1 MFTNML
7 KQEEKMVRNEEKRY
21 VTTES
26 VTEGHPDKLADQ
38 ISDKVLDEIIKYDKN
53 ARVACETY
61 VTHGL
66 IIVGG
71 EITTNAWV
79 DIANITREAV
89 KEVGYTSPIY
99 GFDYRTCAVLNAVG
113 RQSPDIAQGVDI
125 GGAGDQGIMYGYATD
140 ETPQL
145 MPLPIMLAHSLTKRL
160 AHVRKSGNPIELAP
174 FLGPDGK
181 AQVTIKY
188 EGKKAVEITD
198 VVISTQH
205 TEELL
210 DKKDPSHMSDEAREL
225 VKELIAIPVLPGELI
240 TTKTKFHINPT
251 GKFVIGGPQSDTGM
265 TGRKLEVDTY
275 GGLAPHGGGAFSGKD
290 PTKVDRSAT
299 YMMRYLAKNVVAAG
313 LAKEC
318 LIQIAYVIGERD
330 PVSFMVDTFG
340 TGKVSDEEI
349 EKAIREMLD
358 LTPNGIIEHLK
369 LKRPIYQKTA
379 AYGHFG
385 REEEE
390 FSWEKTDL
398 KEELLKKVG

>member
-1 MFTNML
+1 
-7 KQEEKMVRNEEKRY
+7 MVINEEKRF

-38 ISDKVLDEIIKYDKN
+38 ISDKVLDEILKQDVE

-71 EITTNAWV
+71 EITTKAWV
-79 DIANITREAV
+79 DIANITRNAI
-89 KEVGYTSPIY
+89 KEVGYTSHIY

-113 RQSPDIAQGVDI
+113 RQSLDIAQGVDR

-140 ETPQL
+140 ETAQL
-145 MPLPIMLAHSLTKRL
+145 MPLPIVLAHGLAKRL
-160 AHVRKSGNPIELAP
+160 ADVRKSGMPNDFAP

-181 AQVTIKY
+181 TQVTLRY
-188 EGKKAVEITD
+188 EGKAAVEITD

-210 DKKDPSHMSDEAREL
+210 DENYPSQISEDARIKIVEI
-225 VKELIAIPVLPGELI
+225 IAKPVIPRYLL
-240 TTKTKFHINPT
+240 TDKTRFHINPT
-251 GKFVIGGPQSDTGM
+251 GKFVVGGPQSDTGM

-299 YMMRYLAKNVVAAG
+299 YMMRYLAKNIVAAG

-318 LIQIAYVIGERD
+318 LIQVAYVIGEPD

-340 TGKVSDEEI
+340 TGKVPDDII
-349 EKAIREMLD
+349 EKTLLNIVNLSPR
-358 LTPNGIIEHLK
+358 GIIEHLN
-369 LKRPIYQKTA
+369 LLRPIYQKTA

-390 FSWEKTDL
+390 FTWEKTDL
-398 KEELLKKVG
+398 AKDIINKLG

>member
-1 MFTNML
+1 
-7 KQEEKMVRNEEKRY
+7 MVRNEKKRF

-26 VTEGHPDKLADQ
+26 VAEGHPDKLADQ
-38 ISDKVLDEIIKYDKN
+38 ISDKILDEIIKQDP
-53 ARVACETY
+53 AGRVACETY

-71 EITTNAWV
+71 EITTHAWV
-79 DIANITREAV
+79 DISEITRETV
-89 KEVGYTSPIY
+89 KEVGYTSPRY

-113 RQSPDIAQGVDI
+113 RQSPDIARGVDK
-125 GGAGDQGIMYGYATD
+125 GGAGDQGIMYGYAID

-145 MPLPIMLAHSLTKRL
+145 MPLPIVLAHGLTQKL
-160 AHVRKSGNPIELAP
+160 ASVRKSGEPKNLAP

-188 EGKKAVEITD
+188 EEGRAVEVTD

-210 DKKDPSHMSDEAREL
+210 DPKTDEMSEAAREL
-225 VKELIAIPVLPGELI
+225 IIENIAKAVIPAHLL
-240 TTKTKFHINPT
+240 TANTKYHINPT
-251 GKFVIGGPQSDTGM
+251 GKFVVGGPQSDTGM

-299 YMMRYLAKNVVAAG
+299 YMMRYLAKNIVKAG
-313 LAKEC
+313 IAKEC
-318 LIQIAYVIGERD
+318 LIQVAYVIGETQ

-340 TGKVSDEEI
+340 TGIIPDSEI
-349 EKAIREMLD
+349 ERVLLKLVDLSPLGIIKHLD
-358 LTPNGIIEHLK
+358 LR
-369 LKRPIYQKTA
+369 RPIYQKTA

-385 REEEE
+385 REEPE
-390 FSWEKTDL
+390 FTWEKTDL
-398 KEELLKKVG
+398 VDAIKAELKL

>member
-1 MFTNML
+1 
-7 KQEEKMVRNEEKRY
+7 MVINEEKRF

-38 ISDKVLDEIIKYDKN
+38 ISDKVLDEILKQDVE

-71 EITTNAWV
+71 EITTKAWV
-79 DIANITREAV
+79 DIANITRNAI
-89 KEVGYTSPIY
+89 KEVGYTSHIY

-113 RQSPDIAQGVDI
+113 RQSLDIAQGVDR

-140 ETPQL
+140 ETAQL
-145 MPLPIMLAHSLTKRL
+145 MPLPIVLAHGLAKRL
-160 AHVRKSGNPIELAP
+160 ADVRKSGMPNDFAP

-181 AQVTIKY
+181 TQVTLRY
-188 EGKKAVEITD
+188 EGKAAVEITD

-210 DKKDPSHMSDEAREL
+210 DENYPSQISEDARIKIVEI
-225 VKELIAIPVLPGELI
+225 IAKPVIPRYLL
-240 TTKTKFHINPT
+240 TDKTRFHINPT
-251 GKFVIGGPQSDTGM
+251 GKFVVGGPQSDTGM

-299 YMMRYLAKNVVAAG
+299 YMMRYLAKNIVAAG

-318 LIQIAYVIGERD
+318 LIQVAYVIGEPD

-340 TGKVSDEEI
+340 TGKVPDDII
-349 EKAIREMLD
+349 EKTLLNIVNLSPR
-358 LTPNGIIEHLK
+358 GIIEHLN
-369 LKRPIYQKTA
+369 LLRPIYQKTA

-390 FSWEKTDL
+390 FTWEKTDL
-398 KEELLKKVG
+398 TKDIINKLG

>member
-1 MFTNML
+1 
-7 KQEEKMVRNEEKRY
+7 MVRNERKEL

-38 ISDKVLDEIIKYDKN
+38 ISDKILDEIIKQDPTG
-53 ARVACETY
+53 RVACETY

-71 EITTNAWV
+71 EITTHAWV
-79 DIANITREAV
+79 DISEITRETV
-89 KEVGYTSPIY
+89 KEVGYTSPRY

-113 RQSPDIAQGVDI
+113 RQSPDIARGVDK

-140 ETPQL
+140 ETKEL
-145 MPLPIMLAHSLTKRL
+145 MPLPIVLAHGLTKRL
-160 AHVRKSGNPIELAP
+160 ASVRKSLEPKELAP

-181 AQVTIKY
+181 AQVTLRY
-188 EGKKAVEITD
+188 EGGKAIEVTD

-210 DKKDPSHMSDEAREL
+210 DPRTDEMSDEAREMIF
-225 VKELIAIPVLPGELI
+225 EIIAKKVIPEYLI
-240 TTKTKFHINPT
+240 TKNTTYHINPT
-251 GKFVIGGPQSDTGM
+251 GKFVVGGPQSDTGM

-299 YMMRYLAKNVVAAG
+299 YMMRYLAKNVVKAG

-318 LIQIAYVIGERD
+318 LIQVAYVIGESE

-340 TGKVSDEEI
+340 TGIVSDTEI
-349 EKAIREMLD
+349 EKTLRDLVDLSPQGIIKHLD
-358 LTPNGIIEHLK
+358 LL
-369 LKRPIYQKTA
+369 RPIYQKTA
-379 AYGHFG
+379 SYGHFG
-385 REEEE
+385 REEVE
-390 FSWEKTDL
+390 FTWEKTDL
-398 KEELLKKVG
+398 AQVLKDKFKI

>member
-1 MFTNML
+1 
-7 KQEEKMVRNEEKRY
+7 MVINEEKRF

-38 ISDKVLDEIIKYDKN
+38 ISDKVLDEILKQDAK

-71 EITTNAWV
+71 EITTKAWV
-79 DIANITREAV
+79 DIANITRNAI
-89 KEVGYTSPIY
+89 KEVGYTSHIY

-113 RQSPDIAQGVDI
+113 RQSLDIAQGVDR

-145 MPLPIMLAHSLTKRL
+145 MPLPIVLAHGLAKRL
-160 AHVRKSGNPIELAP
+160 ADVRKSGIPNDFAP

-181 AQVTIKY
+181 TQVTLRY
-188 EGKKAVEITD
+188 EGKAAVEITD

-210 DKKDPSHMSDEAREL
+210 DKNDPSQISEDARIKIVEI
-225 VKELIAIPVLPGELI
+225 IAKPVIPQYLL
-240 TTKTKFHINPT
+240 TDKTRFHINST
-251 GKFVIGGPQSDTGM
+251 GKFVVGGPQSDTGM

-299 YMMRYLAKNVVAAG
+299 YMMRYLAKNIVAAG

-318 LIQIAYVIGERD
+318 LIQVAYVIGEPD
-330 PVSFMVDTFG
+330 PVSFMVDTFE
-340 TGKVSDEEI
+340 TGKVPDDMI
-349 EKAIREMLD
+349 EKTLLKIVNLSPKD
-358 LTPNGIIEHLK
+358 IIEHLN
-369 LKRPIYQKTA
+369 LLRPIYQKTA

-390 FSWEKTDL
+390 FTWEKTDL
-398 KEELLKKVG
+398 AKDIINKLG

>member
-1 MFTNML
+1 
-7 KQEEKMVRNEEKRY
+7 MVINEEKRF

-38 ISDKVLDEIIKYDKN
+38 ISDKVLDEILKQDVK

-71 EITTNAWV
+71 EITTEAWV
-79 DIANITREAV
+79 DIANITRNAI
-89 KEVGYTSPIY
+89 KEVGYTSHIY

-113 RQSPDIAQGVDI
+113 RQSLDIAQGVDR

-145 MPLPIMLAHSLTKRL
+145 MPLPIVLAHGLAKRL
-160 AHVRKSGNPIELAP
+160 ADVRKSGIPNDFAP

-181 AQVTIKY
+181 TQVTLRY
-188 EGKKAVEITD
+188 EGKAAVEITD

-205 TEELL
+205 TKELL
-210 DKKDPSHMSDEAREL
+210 DKNDPSQISADARIKIVEI
-225 VKELIAIPVLPGELI
+225 IAKPVIPQYLL
-240 TTKTKFHINPT
+240 TDKTRFHINPT
-251 GKFVIGGPQSDTGM
+251 GKFVVGGPQSDTGM

-299 YMMRYLAKNVVAAG
+299 YMMRYLAKNIVAAG

-318 LIQIAYVIGERD
+318 LIQVAYVIGEPD

-340 TGKVSDEEI
+340 TGKVPDDII
-349 EKAIREMLD
+349 EKTLLNIVNLSPR
-358 LTPNGIIEHLK
+358 GIIEHLN
-369 LKRPIYQKTA
+369 LLRPIYQKTA

-385 REEEE
+385 REEDE
-390 FSWEKTDL
+390 FTWEKTDL
-398 KEELLKKVG
+398 AKDIINKLG

>member
-1 MFTNML
+1 
-7 KQEEKMVRNEEKRY
+7 MVINEEKRF

-38 ISDKVLDEIIKYDKN
+38 ISDKVLDEILKQDIE

-71 EITTNAWV
+71 EITTKAWV
-79 DIANITREAV
+79 DIANITRNAI
-89 KEVGYTSPIY
+89 KEVGYTSHIY

-113 RQSPDIAQGVDI
+113 RQSLDIAQGVDR
-125 GGAGDQGIMYGYATD
+125 GGAGDQGIMYGYATN
-140 ETPQL
+140 ETTQL
-145 MPLPIMLAHSLTKRL
+145 MPLPIVLAHGLAKRL
-160 AHVRKSGNPIELAP
+160 ADVRKSGMPNDFAP

-181 AQVTIKY
+181 TQVTLRY
-188 EGKKAVEITD
+188 EGKAAVEITD

-210 DKKDPSHMSDEAREL
+210 DKNYPSQISEDARMKIVEI
-225 VKELIAIPVLPGELI
+225 IAKPVIPQYLL
-240 TTKTKFHINPT
+240 TDKTRFHINPT
-251 GKFVIGGPQSDTGM
+251 GKFVVGGPQSDTGM

-299 YMMRYLAKNVVAAG
+299 YMMRYLAKNIVAAG

-318 LIQIAYVIGERD
+318 LIQVAYVIGEPD

-340 TGKVSDEEI
+340 TGKFPDDII
-349 EKAIREMLD
+349 EKTLLNIVNLSPR
-358 LTPNGIIEHLK
+358 GIIEHLN
-369 LKRPIYQKTA
+369 LLRPIYQKTA

-390 FSWEKTDL
+390 FTWEKTDL
-398 KEELLKKVG
+398 AKDIINKLG

>member
-1 MFTNML
+1 MT
-7 KQEEKMVRNEEKRY
+7 RNENQRY
-21 VTTES
+21 ITTES

-38 ISDKVLDEIIKYDKN
+38 ISDKVLDELLKKDER

-79 DIANITREAV
+79 DITDITRKAV
-89 KEVGYTSPIY
+89 QEVGYDHPKY

-113 RQSPDIAQGVDI
+113 RQSPDIALGVDK
-125 GGAGDQGIMYGYATD
+125 GGAGDQGIMYGYAKD

-145 MPLPIMLAHSLTKRL
+145 MPLPIMLAHSLTRRL
-160 AHVRKSGNPIELAP
+160 AEVRKSGSPEELAP
-174 FLGPDGK
+174 YLGPDGK
-181 AQVTIKY
+181 SQVTLRY
-188 EGKKAVEITD
+188 EGNRVTEVTD

-210 DKKDPSHMSDEAREL
+210 DPKTDEMSNEAREMI
-225 VKELIAIPVLPGELI
+225 VEVIAKKVIPEHLI
-240 TTKTKFHINPT
+240 TKNTRYHINPT
-251 GKFVIGGPQSDTGM
+251 GKFVVGGPQSDTGM

-299 YMMRYLAKNVVAAG
+299 YMMRYLAKNIVASK

-318 LIQIAYVIGERD
+318 LIQVAYVIGEKD
-330 PVSFMVDTFG
+330 PLSFLVHTFG
-340 TGKVSDEEI
+340 TGLVPDEDI
-349 EKAIREMLD
+349 EKVIKQEVD
-358 LTPNGIIEHLK
+358 LTPRGIINHLK
-369 LKRPIYQKTA
+369 LLRPIYQKTA

-398 KEELLKKVG
+398 VDLLLAKLG